1 MIVITTPAGN
11 IGRQV
16 LEDLLDSG
24 EQLRLVTRDR
34 SGIPA
39 DTRRRVEVI
48 EGSHGDPAVADKAF
62 DGADAVF
69 WLTPPDPRAE
79 SLEAAFVGFTRPAA
93 EAFRKHGVKRV
104 VGVSALGRGT
114 PWVARAGYVTA
125 SLAMDDLIAGTGV
138 AYRAL
143 TNPSFMDNIA
153 SQGGAI
159 KNQGMFFSPIDGD
172 RKLPA
177 VATRDIAAAASRLL
191 LDDSWRGTGEV
202 SLLGPEDLSFNDMAR
217 IMSEV
222 LATPV
227 PLPADHFRG
236 LQGQV
241 RRLRHVRGDG
251 SGDDR
256 HGLGEERRPGQRRP
270 ADNGKLDA
278 DQFPPV
284 VRRGAQARRP
294 RPGRSDLR
302 DAQAWEPGPCP
313 GLRASPGHVG
323 AGDQPPDVSPVLGR
337 TDRTDVRNPMSWL
350 RAPPHLR
357 GGRGPALPFRK
368 TMSVLRYRGIAVRL
382 G

>member
-39 DTRRRVEVI
+39 DTRQHVEVI

-114 PWVARAGYVTA
+114 PWAARAGYVTA

-138 AYRAL
+138 AYRAV

-153 SQGGAI
+153 SQAGAI

-172 RKLPA
+172 RKLPS

-191 LDDSWRGTGEV
+191 LDDSWGGTGEV
-202 SLLGPEDLSFNDMAR
+202 PLLGPEDLSFNDMAR

-222 LATPV
+222 LAK
-227 PLPADHFRG
+227 
-236 LQGQV
+236 QV
-241 RRLRHVRGDG
+241 RFEQITFEAYK
-251 SGDDR
+251 DR
-256 HGLGEERRPGQRRP
+256 FIGFGMSEAMAQGMTDMAWAKNEGLDNAVQRTPGNSTPTSFRQWCEDVLKP
-270 ADNGKLDA
+270 AVI
-278 DQFPPV
+278 DQAEV
-284 VRRGAQARRP
+284 
-294 RPGRSDLR
+294 
-302 DAQAWEPGPCP
+302 
-313 GLRASPGHVG
+313 
-323 AGDQPPDVSPVLGR
+323 
-337 TDRTDVRNPMSWL
+337 T
-350 RAPPHLR
+350 
-357 GGRGPALPFRK
+357 
-368 TMSVLRYRGIAVRL
+368 
-382 G
+382 